1 MRPVCKKPQYFSLL
15 NKNNNF
21 NKRKTLGTIQ
31 LDFNNVF
38 FPTSANYGNV
48 VSVLSPLD
56 VDVISIKL
64 KDCLY
69 RVIIYSTLSRW
80 KGISESDDGREHI
93 LRKVTDDTS
102 WREVESLMFSFFL
115 CFKHKIWIQN
125 TPDDFRKSEINK
137 MKNNAGKYETLHLT
151 WKTQNT

>member
-1 MRPVCKKPQYFSLL
+1 MVRPVRKKPQYFYLL
-15 NKNNNF
+15 NKNNKF

-31 LDFNNVF
+31 LDFNKVF
-38 FPTSANYGNV
+38 FPTWANYGNV
-48 VSVLSPLD
+48 ISILFPLD

-69 RVIIYSTLSRW
+69 RVIIYSSLSRW
-80 KGISESDDGREHI
+80 KGISESNDGREHI

-102 WREVESLMFSFFL
+102 WSEVESSGFSFLL

-125 TPDDFRKSEINK
+125 TLDEFGKSEINK
-137 MKNNAGKYETLHLT
+137 I
-151 WKTQNT
+151 